1 MTENNMN
8 RKSEDNTAIAN
19 NGPAGRKV
27 RQRASEVYVNIAD
40 PFLKLLLSLLEL
52 KEREKFLWRERLEN
66 RCAQP
71 ESRGPHAL

>member
-8 RKSEDNTAIAN
+8 RKSEDNTAITN

>member
-1 MTENNMN
+1 MTENMN
-8 RKSEDNTAIAN
+8 RKSEDNTAITN
-19 NGPAGRKV
+19 NGSAGRKV

-71 ESRGPHAL
+71 GSKGPHAL